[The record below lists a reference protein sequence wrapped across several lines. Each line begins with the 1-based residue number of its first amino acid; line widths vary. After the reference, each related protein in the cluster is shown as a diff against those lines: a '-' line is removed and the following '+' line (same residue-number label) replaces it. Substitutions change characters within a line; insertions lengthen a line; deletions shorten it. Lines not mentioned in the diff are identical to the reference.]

1 MNDEKIF
8 PEGGWLSCSS
18 AQGFSAPGASCSRV
32 PLSMHEN
39 QSISLSLS
47 SPTLIV
53 SSGQG
58 TLKAAGRR
66 LDARHDV
73 ELSRENPAGVG
84 VSMHTF

>member
-1 MNDEKIF
+1 MA
-8 PEGGWLSCSS
+8 LMLVSS
-18 AQGFSAPGASCSRV
+18 GLLRAWCQLQSGPTLYA
-32 PLSMHEN
+32 HEN

-73 ELSRENPAGVG
+73 NEKI
-84 VSMHTF
+84 T